1 MNTESQELWMNS
13 SSSSMITFV
22 QTRKEM
28 SYYTNM
34 NIREQID
41 NVLRDNAIMFAN
53 LGLGSSKAEVE
64 RAKIMERKNL
74 RQVRN
79 LDTTFVDALLTAC
92 D

>member
-1 MNTESQELWMNS
+1 
-13 SSSSMITFV
+13 MITFV

-34 NIREQID
+34 EIREQID

-53 LGLGSSKAEVE
+53 LGAGSNKSEVE
-64 RAKIMERKNL
+64 RAKVMERKNL

-79 LDTTFVDALLTAC
+79 LDSTFVDALLSAC

>member
-1 MNTESQELWMNS
+1 
-13 SSSSMITFV
+13 
-22 QTRKEM
+22 M

-34 NIREQID
+34 EIREQID

-53 LGLGSSKAEVE
+53 LGTGSSKTEVE
-64 RAKIMERKNL
+64 RAKVMERKNL

-79 LDTTFVDALLTAC
+79 LDCTFVDALLSAC